1 MINQEA
7 GRCLL
12 CKIPRCSTA
21 CAVRTDVPTAMKLYR
36 EGKNEEA
43 AEMLFR
49 NNPFSAITSI
59 VCDWKKNCLGH
70 CVLNAKNV
78 PVRWHEIEEELSC
91 SYLFNAH
98 VTAGP
103 DCGKKVAI
111 VGGGPAG
118 ITAALMLREAGCAV
132 TIFDRNEKS
141 CGVLRYGI
149 PEFRLDPKLVEQY
162 DRILAEAG
170 VEFKGGVNVTASGEK
185 DSVSLSSIMKD
196 YDAVLMTAGA
206 SIPRKLDVPGEDS
219 DRIIYALDYLKDPDA
234 FKLGHKV
241 LVIGGGNVTMD
252 ACRTA
257 LRRGHDTWVYYRKS
271 FENMPANSSEVH
283 EAIEEGVKFEIFE
296 VPVAV
301 KDNIAVMRK
310 CENVTKEDGRLTTR
324 IIEGTDH
331 DVEFDSMLVAIS
343 ANVDYSVFEG
353 LDVEMMKGWP
363 VTDDKQQTSVKGLF
377 VAGDFILGPA
387 TVVEAVQSAKV
398 AVSGILEHLGK

>member
-1 MINQEA
+1 MINSEA

-12 CKIPRCSTA
+12 CKIPKCSAA
-21 CAVRTDVPTAMKLYR
+21 CAVKTDVPTSIRLYK
-36 EGKNEEA
+36 EGRGEEA
-43 AEMLFR
+43 ARLLFA
-49 NNPFSAITSI
+49 NNPFSAITSR
-59 VCDWKKNCLGH
+59 VCDWSKACYGH
-70 CVLNAKNV
+70 CVLNAKKM
-78 PVRWHEIEEELSC
+78 PVKWHEIEAEITGE
-91 SYLFNAH
+91 YLFHASITPGTPN
-98 VTAGP
+98 
-103 DCGKKVAI
+103 GKKVAI
-111 VGGGPAG
+111 IGAGPAG
-118 ITAALMLREAGCAV
+118 ITAAFILRERGCEV
-132 TIFDRNEKS
+132 VIYDENPLPG
-141 CGVLRYGI
+141 GVLRYGI
-149 PEFRLDPKLVEQY
+149 PEFRLSRKYIEQY
-162 DRILAEAG
+162 DRIMSEAG
-170 VEFKGGVNVTASGEK
+170 IEFIGGKRIGR
-185 DSVSLSSIMKD
+185 DISVKELREN
-196 YDAVLMTAGA
+196 YDALFIATGA
-206 SIPRKLDVPGEDS
+206 AVPRRLDIPGEDNPN
-219 DRIIYALDYLKDPDA
+219 ILYALDYLKDPDA

-296 VPVAV
+296 VPVAIR
-301 KDNIAVMRK
+301 DNIAVMRK

-324 IIEGTDH
+324 IIDGTDH